1 MSLERRAAQMRL
13 ENIEGIPVYSLI
25 ARALQKDREALF
37 TYFKQNGRSFTQALD
52 DELVDVYELRLVEV
66 PELTLPNSLSFV
78 TGFSYVASHWYP
90 LVRVAATGI
99 IAPGDEHFMDTHL
112 EGMFRDGRVTTQ
124 QLREALV
131 ADASG
136 ATWLEQ
142 IAFRQGNLELIGAR
156 KAIIGARKMYEQL
169 TTAE

>member
-99 IAPGDEHFMDTHL
+99 IAPGDEHL
-112 EGMFRDGRVTTQ
+112 NQIRGCVT
-124 QLREALV
+124 
-131 ADASG
+131 G
-136 ATWLEQ
+136 KQ
-142 IAFRQGNLELIGAR
+142 IARVEFRQGNLELIGAR